1 MNLLPIPPGMET
13 EAFAMN
19 PGALNDVPELVRRH
33 FQARRPWIVADEN
46 TWRAAGEKLFAVLKS
61 AGLDPFDP
69 FIFPAVPMLHADDAI
84 TPRLTEAMPF
94 DCVPVSVGGGTINDL
109 VKRASAVTR
118 HRYLCVPT
126 ASSVDGY
133 TSYGAAMTDN
143 GLKKTLPCLAPLA
156 VAADTDVLK
165 AAPPPMAASGY
176 ADLAA
181 KVAGGADWVIAD
193 ELGIE
198 PIRAD
203 VWDLV
208 QKDLRKWISDPADIG
223 AIFLGL
229 AATGY
234 SMQMYRES
242 RPASG
247 AEHMISH
254 LWEMENLEF
263 KGVPVSHGFKV
274 GIGTLASTRTLELL
288 LEQDWAHLDVD
299 AVVAQWWPSF
309 DDVKATFPSLFG
321 DRPAHIRRA
330 ELEYAKKFPSRDT
343 LRAELT
349 ALQAKWPELSARIRA
364 QLLPFEEVRANLK
377 KAGAPVEPE
386 QIGVT
391 RARFR
396 ETLRGV
402 PYMRSRYF
410 GLDLVLELGLMD
422 ALTDRLFGKQGIW
435 AV

>member
-13 EAFAMN
+13 GAFVMDS
-19 PGALNDVPELVRRH
+19 GVLRDVPELLRRF
-33 FQARRPWIVADEN
+33 FQSRRPWIVADEN
-46 TWRAAGEKLFAVLKS
+46 TWKAAGAALFDILKA
-61 AGLDPFDP
+61 AGTDPHESFV
-69 FIFPAVPMLHADDAI
+69 FPAVPMVHADNAL
-84 TPRLTEAMPF
+84 TPRLTDAMPF

-143 GLKKTLPCLAPLA
+143 GLKKTLPCLAPLV
-156 VAADTDVLK
+156 VAADTDILR
-165 AAPPPMAASGY
+165 AAPAPMTASGY

-208 QKDLRKWISDPADIG
+208 QKDLRKWISDPADVG
-223 AIFLGL
+223 VIFLGL

-254 LWEMENLEF
+254 LWEMENLVF
-263 KGVPVSHGFKV
+263 DGVPVSHGFKV
-274 GIGTLASTRTLELL
+274 GIGTLASTALMEWLF
-288 LEQDWAHLDVD
+288 DGHDAAWARAH
-299 AVVAQWWPSF
+299 A
-309 DDVKATFPSLFG
+309 
-321 DRPAHIRRA
+321 RPTRSAEERRA
-330 ELEYAKKFPSRDT
+330 EVDSLLSRGCYGAKTGEIAMAKFLTGDALTER
-343 LRAELT
+343 RELIFSHWD
-349 ALQAKWPELSARIRA
+349 ALSARVADCLIPFETLKAMFRAASCPVAPAEIGLDAGQFRHGILAA
-364 QLLPFEEVRANLK
+364 QLIRN
-377 KAGAPVEPE
+377 
-386 QIGVT
+386 
-391 RARFR
+391 
-396 ETLRGV
+396 
-402 PYMRSRYF
+402 RYTI
-410 GLDLVLELGLMD
+410 LDVLDELGLLPEAAD
-422 ALTDRLFGKQGIW
+422 AVTRLMTGT
-435 AV
+435 A

>member
-13 EAFAMN
+13 EAFVMDS
-19 PGALNDVPELVRRH
+19 GALHDVPELLRRF
-33 FQARRPWIVADEN
+33 FQSRRPWIVADEN
-46 TWRAAGEKLFAVLKS
+46 TWKAAGASLFDILKS
-61 AGLDPFDP
+61 AGLEPHDP
-69 FIFPAVPMLHADDAI
+69 FIFPAVPMIHADNAL
-84 TPRLTEAMPF
+84 TPRLAEAMPF

-156 VAADTDVLK
+156 VAADVDVLK
-165 AAPPPMAASGY
+165 AAPAPMAASGY

-198 PIRAD
+198 PIRDD

-263 KGVPVSHGFKV
+263 NGVPVSHGFKV
-274 GIGTLASTRTLELL
+274 GIGTLASTALMEWLFNGHDAIWARANARPPRTEAERRNEVESLLSRGCYGAKTGEIAMAKFLAGDALAARRELIF
-288 LEQDWAHLDVD
+288 AHWDALAARTAACLIPFGRLKSMFRAASCPVAPCEIGLGAKQFRHGILAAQLIRNRYTVLDV
-299 AVVAQWWPSF
+299 
-309 DDVKATFPSLFG
+309 
-321 DRPAHIRRA
+321 
-330 ELEYAKKFPSRDT
+330 
-343 LRAELT
+343 
-349 ALQAKWPELSARIRA
+349 
-364 QLLPFEEVRANLK
+364 
-377 KAGAPVEPE
+377 
-386 QIGVT
+386 
-391 RARFR
+391 
-396 ETLRGV
+396 
-402 PYMRSRYF
+402 
-410 GLDLVLELGLMD
+410 LDELGLLPEAAD
-422 ALTDRLFGKQGIW
+422 AVTRLMT
-435 AV
+435 AES

>member
-1 MNLLPIPPGMET
+1 MKLLPIPPGMET
-13 EAFAMN
+13 EAFVMDS
-19 PGALNDVPELVRRH
+19 GALHDVPELVRRC
-33 FQARRPWIVADEN
+33 FQSRRPWIVADEN
-46 TWRAAGEKLFAVLKS
+46 TWKAAGAALFAILKS
-61 AGLDPFDP
+61 AGLEPHEPFV
-69 FIFPAVPMLHADDAI
+69 FPAVPMIHADNAL
-84 TPRLTEAMPF
+84 TPRLTDAMPF

-126 ASSVDGY
+126 ACSVDGY

-165 AAPPPMAASGY
+165 AAPAPMAASGY

-203 VWDLV
+203 VWELV
-208 QKDLRKWISDPADIG
+208 QKDLRQWISDPADIG
-223 AIFLGL
+223 AVFLGL

-254 LWEMENLEF
+254 LWEMENLMFE
-263 KGVPVSHGFKV
+263 GVPVSHGFKV
-274 GIGTLASTRTLELL
+274 GIGTLASTALMEWLFNGHDANWARANARPPRT
-288 LEQDWAHLDVD
+288 EQE
-299 AVVAQWWPSF
+299 
-309 DDVKATFPSLFG
+309 
-321 DRPAHIRRA
+321 RRA
-330 ELEYAKKFPSRDT
+330 EVDALLSRGCYGAKTGEIAMGKFLAGEALAARRELIFEHWDALAKRTAECLIPFDT
-343 LRAELT
+343 LTSMFRAASCPVTPAGIGLD
-349 ALQAKWPELSARIRA
+349 AAQFKHGILAA
-364 QLLPFEEVRANLK
+364 QLIRN
-377 KAGAPVEPE
+377 
-386 QIGVT
+386 
-391 RARFR
+391 
-396 ETLRGV
+396 
-402 PYMRSRYF
+402 RYTI
-410 GLDLVLELGLMD
+410 LDVLDELGLLREAAD
-422 ALTDRLFGKQGIW
+422 AVTALMTGKS
-435 AV
+435 

>member
-13 EAFAMN
+13 GAFVMDS
-19 PGALNDVPELVRRH
+19 GALRDVPELLRRF
-33 FQARRPWIVADEN
+33 FQSRRPWIVADEN
-46 TWRAAGEKLFAVLKS
+46 TWKAAGAALFDILKA
-61 AGLDPFDP
+61 AGTDPHEP
-69 FIFPAVPMLHADDAI
+69 FIFPAVPMIHADNAL
-84 TPRLTEAMPF
+84 TPRLTDAMPF

-143 GLKKTLPCLAPLA
+143 GLKKTLPCLAPL
-156 VAADTDVLK
+156 VGAADTDVLK
-165 AAPPPMAASGY
+165 AAPAPMSASGY

-181 KVAGGADWVIAD
+181 KIPGGADWVIAD

-208 QKDLRKWISDPADIG
+208 QKDLRQWLSDPADVG
-223 AIFLGL
+223 VIFLGL

-254 LWEMENLEF
+254 LWEMENLMFE
-263 KGVPVSHGFKV
+263 GVPVSHGFKV
-274 GIGTLASTRTLELL
+274 GIGTLASTAMMEWLFNGHDAAWARVNARPPRT
-288 LEQDWAHLDVD
+288 EQE
-299 AVVAQWWPSF
+299 
-309 DDVKATFPSLFG
+309 
-321 DRPAHIRRA
+321 RRA
-330 ELEYAKKFPSRDT
+330 EVDSLLSRGCYGAKTGEIAMAKFLTGDA
-343 LRAELT
+343 LAERRELIF
-349 ALQAKWPELSARIRA
+349 AHWDALSARTAESLIPFDTLKAMFRAASCPVAPSEIGLDAEQFRHGILAA
-364 QLLPFEEVRANLK
+364 QLIRN
-377 KAGAPVEPE
+377 
-386 QIGVT
+386 
-391 RARFR
+391 
-396 ETLRGV
+396 
-402 PYMRSRYF
+402 RYTI
-410 GLDLVLELGLMD
+410 LDVLDELGLLREAAD
-422 ALTDRLFGKQGIW
+422 AVTALMTGRT
-435 AV
+435 

>member
-13 EAFAMN
+13 GAFVMDS
-19 PGALNDVPELVRRH
+19 GALRDVPELLRRF
-33 FQARRPWIVADEN
+33 FQSRRPWIVADEN
-46 TWRAAGEKLFAVLKS
+46 TWKAAGAALFDILKA
-61 AGLDPFDP
+61 AGSDPHEP
-69 FIFPAVPMLHADDAI
+69 FIFPAVPMIHADNAL
-84 TPRLTEAMPF
+84 TPRLTDAMPF

-143 GLKKTLPCLAPLA
+143 GLKKTLPCLAPLV

-165 AAPPPMAASGY
+165 AAPAPMTASGY

-208 QKDLRKWISDPADIG
+208 QKDLRKWISDPTDVG
-223 AIFLGL
+223 VIFLGL

-254 LWEMENLEF
+254 LWEMENLVF
-263 KGVPVSHGFKV
+263 NGVPVSHGFKV
-274 GIGTLASTRTLELL
+274 GIGTLASTALMEWLF
-288 LEQDWAHLDVD
+288 DGHDAAWAR
-299 AVVAQWWPSF
+299 ANA
-309 DDVKATFPSLFG
+309 
-321 DRPAHIRRA
+321 RPPRSPEERRA
-330 ELEYAKKFPSRDT
+330 EVDSLLSRGCYGAKTGEIAMAKFLTGDALAERRELIFAHWDALAARVADCLIPFET
-343 LRAELT
+343 LKTMFRAASCPVAPAEIGLD
-349 ALQAKWPELSARIRA
+349 AEQFRHGVLAA
-364 QLLPFEEVRANLK
+364 QLIRN
-377 KAGAPVEPE
+377 
-386 QIGVT
+386 
-391 RARFR
+391 
-396 ETLRGV
+396 
-402 PYMRSRYF
+402 RYTI
-410 GLDLVLELGLMD
+410 LDVLDELGLLRD
-422 ALTDRLFGKQGIW
+422 AAGAVTRLMTG
-435 AV
+435 AA

>member
-13 EAFAMN
+13 EAFVMDA
-19 PGALNDVPELVRRH
+19 GALRDVPELIRRF

-46 TWRAAGEKLFAVLKS
+46 TWNAAGAALFDILKN
-61 AGLDPFDP
+61 AGLDPHEP
-69 FIFPAVPMLHADDAI
+69 FIFPAVPMIHADNAL
-84 TPRLTEAMPF
+84 TPRLTDAMPF

-143 GLKKTLPCLAPLA
+143 GLKKTLPCLAPLV
-156 VAADTDVLK
+156 VAADVDVLK
-165 AAPPPMAASGY
+165 AAPAPMAASGY

-181 KVAGGADWVIAD
+181 KVAGGADWIIAD

-198 PIRAD
+198 PIRPD

-223 AIFLGL
+223 AIYLGL

-263 KGVPVSHGFKV
+263 NGIPVSHGFKV
-274 GIGTLASTRTLELL
+274 GIGTLASTALMEWLFNGH
-288 LEQDWAHLDVD
+288 DAAWAR
-299 AVVAQWWPSF
+299 A
-309 DDVKATFPSLFG
+309 KA
-321 DRPAHIRRA
+321 RPPRSVGERRA
-330 ELEYAKKFPSRDT
+330 EVDALLSRGCYGAKTGEIAMAKF
-343 LRAELT
+343 LT
-349 ALQAKWPELSARIRA
+349 
-364 QLLPFEEVRANLK
+364 
-377 KAGAPVEPE
+377 G
-386 QIGVT
+386 
-391 RARFR
+391 
-396 ETLRGV
+396 
-402 PYMRSRYF
+402 
-410 GLDLVLELGLMD
+410 D
-422 ALTDRLFGKQGIW
+422 ALTDRRELIFAHWDALVGRVAACLIPFDTLKAMFHAASCPVAPAEIGLAADQFRHGIL
-435 AV
+435 AAQLIRNRYTILDLLDELGLLPEAADFVTKLMTGQP

>member
-13 EAFAMN
+13 GAFVMD
-19 PGALNDVPELVRRH
+19 PGALRDVPELLRRF
-33 FQARRPWIVADEN
+33 FQSRRPWIVADEN
-46 TWRAAGEKLFAVLKS
+46 TWNAAGAVLFDILKG
-61 AGLDPFDP
+61 AGSDPHEP
-69 FIFPAVPMLHADDAI
+69 FIFPAVPMIHADNAL
-84 TPRLTEAMPF
+84 TPRLTDAMPF
-94 DCVPVSVGGGTINDL
+94 DCIPVSVGGGTINDL

-143 GLKKTLPCLAPLA
+143 GLKKTLPCLAPL
-156 VAADTDVLK
+156 VVVADTDVLK
-165 AAPPPMAASGY
+165 AAPAPMSASGY

-208 QKDLRKWISDPADIG
+208 QKDLRKWISDPADVG
-223 AIFLGL
+223 VIFLGL

-254 LWEMENLEF
+254 LWEMENLTFE
-263 KGVPVSHGFKV
+263 GVPVSHGFKV
-274 GIGTLASTRTLELL
+274 GIGTLASTALMEWLFNGHDVTWARANARPPRTEP
-288 LEQDWAHLDVD
+288 E
-299 AVVAQWWPSF
+299 
-309 DDVKATFPSLFG
+309 
-321 DRPAHIRRA
+321 RRA
-330 ELEYAKKFPSRDT
+330 EVDSLLSRGCYGTKTGEIAMAKFLAGKALSERRELIFAHWNALAARTAECLIPFNTLKAMFRAASCPVAPSGIGLD
-343 LRAELT
+343 
-349 ALQAKWPELSARIRA
+349 ARQFRHGILAA
-364 QLLPFEEVRANLK
+364 QLIRN
-377 KAGAPVEPE
+377 
-386 QIGVT
+386 
-391 RARFR
+391 
-396 ETLRGV
+396 
-402 PYMRSRYF
+402 RYTI
-410 GLDLVLELGLMD
+410 LDVLDELGLLREAAD
-422 ALTDRLFGKQGIW
+422 AVTALMTEQ
-435 AV
+435 A

>member
-13 EAFAMN
+13 EAFVMDA
-19 PGALNDVPELVRRH
+19 GALRDVPELIRRF

-46 TWRAAGEKLFAVLKS
+46 TWTAAGAALFDILKN
-61 AGLDPFDP
+61 AGLDPHEP
-69 FIFPAVPMLHADDAI
+69 FIFPAVPMIHADNAL
-84 TPRLTEAMPF
+84 TPRLTGAMPF

-143 GLKKTLPCLAPLA
+143 GLKKTLPCLAPLV
-156 VAADTDVLK
+156 VAADVDVLK
-165 AAPPPMAASGY
+165 AAPAPMAASGY

-181 KVAGGADWVIAD
+181 KVAGGADWIIAD

-223 AIFLGL
+223 AIYLGL

-263 KGVPVSHGFKV
+263 NGVPVSHGFKV
-274 GIGTLASTRTLELL
+274 GIGTLASTALMEWLFNGH
-288 LEQDWAHLDVD
+288 DAAWARVN
-299 AVVAQWWPSF
+299 A
-309 DDVKATFPSLFG
+309 
-321 DRPAHIRRA
+321 RPPRSAGERRA
-330 ELEYAKKFPSRDT
+330 EVDT
-343 LRAELT
+343 LLSRGCYGAKTGEIAMAKFLTGDALTERRELIFSHWDALVRRTVACLIPFDTLKAMFRAASCPVAPAEIGLD
-349 ALQAKWPELSARIRA
+349 ADQFRHGILAA
-364 QLLPFEEVRANLK
+364 QLIRN
-377 KAGAPVEPE
+377 
-386 QIGVT
+386 
-391 RARFR
+391 
-396 ETLRGV
+396 
-402 PYMRSRYF
+402 RYTI
-410 GLDLVLELGLMD
+410 LDVLDELGLLPEAADYVTKLM
-422 ALTDRLFGKQGIW
+422 TGQP
-435 AV
+435 

>member
-13 EAFAMN
+13 EAFVMDA
-19 PGALNDVPELVRRH
+19 GALRDVPELIRRF

-46 TWRAAGEKLFAVLKS
+46 TWNAAGAALFAILKN
-61 AGLDPFDP
+61 AELDPHEP
-69 FIFPAVPMLHADDAI
+69 FIFPAVPMIHADNAL
-84 TPRLTEAMPF
+84 TPRLTDAMPF

-143 GLKKTLPCLAPLA
+143 GLKKTLPCLAPLV
-156 VAADTDVLK
+156 VAADVDVLK
-165 AAPPPMAASGY
+165 AAPAPMAASGY

-181 KVAGGADWVIAD
+181 KVAGGADWIIAD

-198 PIRAD
+198 PIRPD

-208 QKDLRKWISDPADIG
+208 QKDLRKWISNPADIG
-223 AIFLGL
+223 AIYLGL

-263 KGVPVSHGFKV
+263 NGVPVSHGFKV
-274 GIGTLASTRTLELL
+274 GIGTLASIALMEWLFNGH
-288 LEQDWAHLDVD
+288 DASWAR
-299 AVVAQWWPSF
+299 ANA
-309 DDVKATFPSLFG
+309 
-321 DRPAHIRRA
+321 RPPRSVEERRA
-330 ELEYAKKFPSRDT
+330 EVNALLSRGCYGAKTWEIAMAKFLTGDALTERRELIFSHWDALAGRVAACLIPFDT
-343 LRAELT
+343 LKAMFRAASCPVAPAEIGLD
-349 ALQAKWPELSARIRA
+349 ADQFRHGILAA
-364 QLLPFEEVRANLK
+364 QLIRN
-377 KAGAPVEPE
+377 
-386 QIGVT
+386 
-391 RARFR
+391 
-396 ETLRGV
+396 
-402 PYMRSRYF
+402 RYTI
-410 GLDLVLELGLMD
+410 LDVLDELGLLSEAADSVTKLM
-422 ALTDRLFGKQGIW
+422 TGQP
-435 AV
+435 

>member
-1 MNLLPIPPGMET
+1 MNMLPIPPGMET
-13 EAFAMN
+13 EAFVMDS
-19 PGALNDVPELVRRH
+19 GALRDVPALLQRF
-33 FQARRPWIVADEN
+33 FQSRRPWIVADEN
-46 TWRAAGEKLFAVLKS
+46 TWNAAGAALFDILKS
-61 AGLDPFDP
+61 AGLDPHEP
-69 FIFPAVPMLHADDAI
+69 FIFPAVPMIHADNAL
-84 TPRLTEAMPF
+84 TPRLTDAMPF

-156 VAADTDVLK
+156 VVADVDVLK
-165 AAPPPMAASGY
+165 AAPAPMAASGY

-203 VWDLV
+203 VWELV

-254 LWEMENLEF
+254 LWEMENLTF
-263 KGVPVSHGFKV
+263 NGVPVSHGFKV
-274 GIGTLASTRTLELL
+274 GIGTLASTALMEWLFVGHDAAWARANARPPRT
-288 LEQDWAHLDVD
+288 EQ
-299 AVVAQWWPSF
+299 Q
-309 DDVKATFPSLFG
+309 
-321 DRPAHIRRA
+321 RRA
-330 ELEYAKKFPSRDT
+330 EVESLLSRGCYGAKTGDIAMAKFLTGDALVARRELIFARWDALAGRTLACLIPFDT
-343 LRAELT
+343 LKAMFRAASCPVAPCEIGLD
-349 ALQAKWPELSARIRA
+349 AEQFRHGILAA
-364 QLLPFEEVRANLK
+364 QLIRN
-377 KAGAPVEPE
+377 
-386 QIGVT
+386 
-391 RARFR
+391 
-396 ETLRGV
+396 
-402 PYMRSRYF
+402 RYTI
-410 GLDLVLELGLMD
+410 LDVLDELGLLPEAAD
-422 ALTDRLFGKQGIW
+422 SVTRLMT
-435 AV
+435 ARS

>member
-13 EAFAMN
+13 GAFVMN

-33 FQARRPWIVADEN
+33 FQSRRPWIVADEN

-61 AGLDPFDP
+61 AGLDPFEP
-69 FIFPAVPMLHADDAI
+69 FIFPAVPMLHADDAV
-84 TPRLTEAMPF
+84 TPRLTDAMPF

-126 ASSVDGY
+126 AASVDGY

-143 GLKKTLPCLAPLA
+143 GLKKTLPCIAPLV
-156 VAADTDVLK
+156 VAADVDVLK
-165 AAPPPMAASGY
+165 AAPAPMAASGY

-181 KVAGGADWVIAD
+181 KVAGGADWIIAD

-208 QKDLRKWISDPADIG
+208 QKDLRKWISDPADTG
-223 AIFLGL
+223 SIFLGL

-254 LWEMENLEF
+254 LWEM
-263 KGVPVSHGFKV
+263 
-274 GIGTLASTRTLELL
+274 
-288 LEQDWAHLDVD
+288 
-299 AVVAQWWPSF
+299 
-309 DDVKATFPSLFG
+309 
-321 DRPAHIRRA
+321 
-330 ELEYAKKFPSRDT
+330 
-343 LRAELT
+343 
-349 ALQAKWPELSARIRA
+349 
-364 QLLPFEEVRANLK
+364 
-377 KAGAPVEPE
+377 
-386 QIGVT
+386 
-391 RARFR
+391 
-396 ETLRGV
+396 
-402 PYMRSRYF
+402 
-410 GLDLVLELGLMD
+410 
-422 ALTDRLFGKQGIW
+422 
-435 AV
+435 

>member
-13 EAFAMN
+13 GAFVMN

-33 FQARRPWIVADEN
+33 FQSRRPWIVADEN

-61 AGLDPFDP
+61 AGLDPFEP
-69 FIFPAVPMLHADDAI
+69 FIFPAVPMLHADDAV

-126 ASSVDGY
+126 AASVDGY

-143 GLKKTLPCLAPLA
+143 GLKKTLPCLAPLV
-156 VAADTDVLK
+156 VAADVDVLK
-165 AAPPPMAASGY
+165 AAPAPMAASGY

-181 KVAGGADWVIAD
+181 KVAGGADWIIAD

-208 QKDLRKWISDPADIG
+208 QKDLRKWISDPADTG
-223 AIFLGL
+223 SIFLGL

-254 LWEMENLEF
+254 LWEMENLVF
-263 KGVPVSHGFKV
+263 NGVPVSHGFKV
-274 GIGTLASTRTLELL
+274 GIGTLASTALMEWLFDGHDAAWARAKARPPRT
-288 LEQDWAHLDVD
+288 EQE
-299 AVVAQWWPSF
+299 
-309 DDVKATFPSLFG
+309 
-321 DRPAHIRRA
+321 RRA
-330 ELEYAKKFPSRDT
+330 EVDSLLARGCYGAKTGEIAMAKFLTGDALSVRRELIFAHWDALAKRTSACLIPFRE
-343 LRAELT
+343 LKAMFRAASCPVAPAEIGLD
-349 ALQAKWPELSARIRA
+349 AEQFRHGVLAA
-364 QLLPFEEVRANLK
+364 QLIRN
-377 KAGAPVEPE
+377 
-386 QIGVT
+386 
-391 RARFR
+391 
-396 ETLRGV
+396 
-402 PYMRSRYF
+402 RYTI
-410 GLDLVLELGLMD
+410 LDVLDELGLLREAAD
-422 ALTDRLFGKQGIW
+422 FVTALMTGQS
-435 AV
+435 

>member
-13 EAFAMN
+13 GAFVMN
-19 PGALNDVPELVRRH
+19 PGALRDVPELLRRF
-33 FQARRPWIVADEN
+33 FQSRRPWIVADEN
-46 TWRAAGEKLFAVLKS
+46 TWKAAGAALFDILKA
-61 AGLDPFDP
+61 AGADPHDP
-69 FIFPAVPMLHADDAI
+69 FIFPAVPMIHADNAL
-84 TPRLTEAMPF
+84 TPRLTDTMPF

-143 GLKKTLPCLAPLA
+143 GLKKTLPCLAPLV

-165 AAPPPMAASGY
+165 AAPAPMSASGY

-208 QKDLRKWISDPADIG
+208 QKDLRRWLSDPADVG
-223 AIFLGL
+223 VIFLGL

-254 LWEMENLEF
+254 LWEMENLTFE
-263 KGVPVSHGFKV
+263 GIPVSHGFKV
-274 GIGTLASTRTLELL
+274 GIGTLASTALMEWLFNGHDAAWARANARPPRT
-288 LEQDWAHLDVD
+288 EQE
-299 AVVAQWWPSF
+299 
-309 DDVKATFPSLFG
+309 
-321 DRPAHIRRA
+321 RRA
-330 ELEYAKKFPSRDT
+330 EVDSLLSRGCYGAKTGEIAMAKFLTGEALIERRELIFSHWDALAARTAECLIPFDKLKTMFRVASCPVAPSEIG
-343 LRAELT
+343 LGAEQFRHGIL
-349 ALQAKWPELSARIRA
+349 AA
-364 QLLPFEEVRANLK
+364 QLIRN
-377 KAGAPVEPE
+377 
-386 QIGVT
+386 
-391 RARFR
+391 
-396 ETLRGV
+396 
-402 PYMRSRYF
+402 RYTV
-410 GLDLVLELGLMD
+410 LDVLDELGLLREAAD
-422 ALTDRLFGKQGIW
+422 AVTALMTGRT
-435 AV
+435 

>member
-1 MNLLPIPPGMET
+1 MELLQIPPGMET
-13 EAFAMN
+13 EAFAMGRGTL
-19 PGALNDVPELVRRH
+19 PETPELVRRF
-33 FQARRPWIVADEN
+33 FQSRRPWIVADEN
-46 TWRAAGEKLFAVLKS
+46 TWKAAGTALYDILKA
-61 AGLDPFDP
+61 AGLDPHEP
-69 FIFPAVPMLHADDAI
+69 FIFPAVPMIHADNAL
-84 TPRLTEAMPF
+84 TPRLTDAMPF

-126 ASSVDGY
+126 AASVDGY

-143 GLKKTLPCLAPLA
+143 GLKKTLPCLAPLV

-165 AAPPPMAASGY
+165 AAPAPMNASGY

-208 QKDLRKWISDPADIG
+208 QKDLRKWLSDPADIE

-254 LWEMENLEF
+254 LWEMENLELE
-263 KGVPVSHGFKV
+263 GVPVSHGFKV
-274 GIGTLASTRTLELL
+274 GIGTLASTALMEWLFDGHDAAWARANARPPRT
-288 LEQDWAHLDVD
+288 EQE
-299 AVVAQWWPSF
+299 
-309 DDVKATFPSLFG
+309 
-321 DRPAHIRRA
+321 RRA
-330 ELEYAKKFPSRDT
+330 EVDELLSRGCYGAKTGEIAMGKFLAGDAMAARRELIFAHWDALVKRTAECLIPFDT
-343 LRAELT
+343 LKAMFRAASCPT
-349 ALQAKWPELSARIRA
+349 APEDIGLGSDQFEHGILAA
-364 QLLPFEEVRANLK
+364 QLIRN
-377 KAGAPVEPE
+377 
-386 QIGVT
+386 
-391 RARFR
+391 
-396 ETLRGV
+396 
-402 PYMRSRYF
+402 RYTI
-410 GLDLVLELGLMD
+410 LDVLDELGLLREAAD
-422 ALTDRLFGKQGIW
+422 AVTMRMTGQP
-435 AV
+435 

>member
-13 EAFAMN
+13 GAFVMES
-19 PGALNDVPELVRRH
+19 GALKDVPELLRGF
-33 FQARRPWIVADEN
+33 FQSRRPWIVADEN
-46 TWRAAGEKLFAVLKS
+46 TWKAAGAALFDILKS
-61 AGLDPFDP
+61 AGCDPHDP
-69 FIFPAVPMLHADDAI
+69 FIFPAVPMIHADNAL

-156 VAADTDVLK
+156 VAADVDVLK
-165 AAPPPMAASGY
+165 AAPAPMAASGY

-203 VWDLV
+203 VWELV

-263 KGVPVSHGFKV
+263 NGVPVSHGFKV
-274 GIGTLASTRTLELL
+274 GIGTLASTALMEWLFNGHDAAWARANARPPRTELE
-288 LEQDWAHLDVD
+288 
-299 AVVAQWWPSF
+299 
-309 DDVKATFPSLFG
+309 
-321 DRPAHIRRA
+321 RRA
-330 ELEYAKKFPSRDT
+330 EIEALLSRGCYGAKTGEIAMGKFLTGEALAARRELLFAHWDALAKRT
-343 LRAELT
+343 AECL
-349 ALQAKWPELSARIRA
+349 I
-364 QLLPFEEVRANLK
+364 PFETLKTMFRA
-377 KAGAPVEPE
+377 ASCPVAPAE
-386 QIGVT
+386 I
-391 RARFR
+391 
-396 ETLRGV
+396 
-402 PYMRSRYF
+402 
-410 GLDLVLELGLMD
+410 GLDAAQFRHGILASQLIRNRYTILDVLDELGLLPE
-422 ALTDRLFGKQGIW
+422 AAE
-435 AV
+435 AVTLLMTGRP

>member
-1 MNLLPIPPGMET
+1 MRLLPIPPGMET
-13 EAFAMN
+13 EAFVMDSGAMR
-19 PGALNDVPELVRRH
+19 DVPELVCRC
-33 FQARRPWIVADEN
+33 FQSRRPWIVADEN
-46 TWRAAGEKLFAVLKS
+46 TWKAAGAALFDILKS
-61 AGLDPFDP
+61 AGLDPHEP
-69 FIFPAVPMLHADDAI
+69 FIFPAVPMIHADNAL
-84 TPRLTEAMPF
+84 TPRLTDAMPF

-165 AAPPPMAASGY
+165 AAPAPMAASGY

-193 ELGIE
+193 ELCIE

-203 VWDLV
+203 VWELV

-263 KGVPVSHGFKV
+263 NGVPVSHGFKV
-274 GIGTLASTRTLELL
+274 GIGTLASTALMEWLFNGHDAAWARANARPLRTES
-288 LEQDWAHLDVD
+288 E
-299 AVVAQWWPSF
+299 
-309 DDVKATFPSLFG
+309 
-321 DRPAHIRRA
+321 RRA
-330 ELEYAKKFPSRDT
+330 EVDALLARGCYGAKTGEIAMGKFLNGEAMTARRELIFAHWDALAKRTAECLIPFDT
-343 LRAELT
+343 LKTMFRAASCPVAPAEIGLD
-349 ALQAKWPELSARIRA
+349 AAQFKHGVLAA
-364 QLLPFEEVRANLK
+364 QLIRN
-377 KAGAPVEPE
+377 
-386 QIGVT
+386 
-391 RARFR
+391 
-396 ETLRGV
+396 
-402 PYMRSRYF
+402 RYTI
-410 GLDLVLELGLMD
+410 LDVLDELGLLREAAD
-422 ALTDRLFGKQGIW
+422 AVTARMT
-435 AV
+435 ARP